1 MKFFVNVRT
10 LTRRR
15 MTTHRSWFP
24 FILIGLTL
32 ALVAVIS
39 VLYRPYT
46 LQEQRSAEVVHVAP
60 PTPAAYEAAVSTI
73 VTTYF
78 ASSSSDASK
87 TAYDALIAMR
97 VPSVDYQDVHIAL
110 VIAFGQLVAG
120 EDEAG
125 NARLFDVMKAYPW
138 IMLPSPSM

>member
-1 MKFFVNVRT
+1 
-10 LTRRR
+10 

-32 ALVAVIS
+32 ALVAVIA
-39 VLYRPYT
+39 VLYRPYA
-46 LQEQRSAEVVHVAP
+46 LQEQRSAEVVRVAP

-87 TAYDALIAMR
+87 TAYDALVAMR
-97 VPSVDYQDVHIAL
+97 VPSADYQDVHIAL

-120 EDEAG
+120 EERG
-125 NARLFDVMKAYPW
+125 GHARLGDIIQTYPW
-138 IMLPSPSM
+138 VMTSSAPISL